1 MDKPLIFDLSKQEV
15 DDYLHQKQQPAYR
28 ADQLWHALYID
39 LSADHNALTTLS
51 KELRDQLS
59 EDFSFRGL
67 EPVETIYSQDKLT
80 QKILFQLHD
89 GHFIETVLMIYHQR
103 NTVCLSTQVGCP
115 VGCSFCATGQMGFF
129 RNLSAGE
136 IVEQVLHIERD
147 LRKQGEHVTNV
158 VYMGMGE
165 PFLNY
170 EQVMKSID
178 ILNDHEGLNL
188 GERRI
193 TISTVGLP
201 DKIRQYAD
209 EKRQMNLAVSL
220 HTPFDRKR
228 DALIPINQRF
238 NISAIMASV
247 RYYIAQTNRRVTFEY
262 ALIADVNDDEETT
275 RALVGL
281 LKGLLCHVNLI
292 PVNET
297 DSNNPFTASSSQKV
311 EKFAD
316 YLRTHGIAVSVRL
329 RRGTEIKAGCG
340 QLAAKQPRKQ

>member
-1 MDKPLIFDLSKQEV
+1 MGKQLIFDLSKQEV
-15 DDYLHQKQQPAYR
+15 EDYLHQKQQPGYR
-28 ADQLWHALYID
+28 SDQLWQALYKELID
-39 LSADHNALTTLS
+39 APIALTTLS
-51 KELRDQLS
+51 KELRAQLS
-59 EDFSFRGL
+59 QDFFFSGL
-67 EPVETIYSQDKLT
+67 EPVDTIYSQDKLT
-80 QKILFQLHD
+80 QKILFKLQD
-89 GHFIETVLMIYHQR
+89 GHFIETVLMIYHER

-129 RNLSAGE
+129 RNLTAGE
-136 IVEQVLHIERD
+136 IVDQVLHIERN
-147 LRKQGEHVTNV
+147 LRKGGNHVTNV

-178 ILNDHEGLNL
+178 LLNDHGGFNL

-201 DKIRQYAD
+201 DKIRQFAD

-228 DALIPINQRF
+228 DVLIPINQRY

-247 RYYIAQTNRRVTFEY
+247 RYYIAKTNRRVTFEY
-262 ALIADVNDDEETT
+262 ALIAEVNDDEVTAS
-275 RALVGL
+275 ALADL
-281 LKGLLCHVNLI
+281 LQGMLCHVNLI
-292 PVNET
+292 PVNDT
-297 DSNNPFTASSSQKV
+297 QSKHSFTASSSQKV
-311 EKFAD
+311 EKFAE
-316 YLRTHGIAVSVRL
+316 YLQTYGIPVSVRL

-340 QLAAKQPRKQ
+340 QLAAKQSRNQ

>member
-1 MDKPLIFDLSKQEV
+1 MDKPLILDLSKDEIQ
-15 DDYLHQKQQPAYR
+15 DYLHQNQQPAYR
-28 ADQLWHALYID
+28 SDQLWHAIYKELLD
-39 LSADHNALTTLS
+39 NPLALSTLS
-51 KELRDQLS
+51 KEMRTQLS
-59 EDFSFRGL
+59 QHFSFSGL
-67 EPVETIYSQDKLT
+67 EPVKTIYSQDKFT
-80 QKILFQLHD
+80 QKILFQLQD

-136 IVEQVLHIERD
+136 IVEQVLHIERN
-147 LRKQGEHVTNV
+147 LRKQSEHVTNV

-170 EQVMKSID
+170 EQVMKSIN
-178 ILNDHEGLNL
+178 ILNDHQGFNL

-201 DKIRQYAD
+201 DKIRQFAD
-209 EKRQMNLAVSL
+209 EQRQMNLAVSL

-228 DALIPINQRF
+228 DVLIPINHRY
-238 NISAIMASV
+238 NIPAVMQSV
-247 RYYIAQTNRRVTFEY
+247 RYYVAQTNRRVTFEY
-262 ALIADVNDDEETT
+262 ALIADVNDDEETA
-275 RALVGL
+275 RALADL

-292 PVNET
+292 PVNNT
-297 DSNNPFTASSSQKV
+297 DSNHSFTPSSSQNV
-311 EKFAD
+311 EKFAG
-316 YLRTHGIAVSVRL
+316 YLRTYGIPVSVRL

-340 QLAAKQPRKQ
+340 QLAAKQPRNQ

>member
-1 MDKPLIFDLSKQEV
+1 MDKPPIFDLSKAEIQE
-15 DDYLHQKQQPAYR
+15 YLHQKQQPAYR
-28 ADQLWHALYID
+28 SEQLWQSLYKELLD
-39 LSADHNALTTLS
+39 DPLALTTLS
-51 KELRDQLS
+51 KELRNHLS
-59 EDFSFRGL
+59 QDFSFRGL
-67 EPVETIYSQDKLT
+67 EPVKTIYSKDKLT
-80 QKILFQLHD
+80 QKILFKLQD

-103 NTVCLSTQVGCP
+103 NTICLSTQVGCP

-129 RNLSAGE
+129 RNLTAGE

-147 LRKQGEHVTNV
+147 LRKQGEHATNV

-178 ILNDHEGLNL
+178 ILNDHQGFNF

-201 DKIRQYAD
+201 NKIRQFAD
-209 EKRQMNLAVSL
+209 TKRQMNLAVSL

-228 DALIPINQRF
+228 DVLIPINHRY
-238 NISAIMASV
+238 NISAVMQSV

-262 ALIADVNDDEETT
+262 ALIADVNDDEETA
-275 RALVGL
+275 RALSDL

-292 PVNET
+292 PVNDTE
-297 DSNNPFTASSSQKV
+297 SNHSFTASSSQNV

-316 YLRTHGIAVSVRL
+316 YLRTHGIPVSVRL

-340 QLAAKQPRKQ
+340 QLAAKQPRNQ

>member
-1 MDKPLIFDLSKQEV
+1 MDRPLIFDFSKKEV
-15 DDYLHQKQQPAYR
+15 QDYLHQKQQPAYR
-28 ADQLWHALYID
+28 SEQLWQSLYKELID
-39 LSADHNALTTLS
+39 DPLVLTTLS
-51 KELRDQLS
+51 KELRNHLS
-59 EDFSFRGL
+59 DDFSFRGL
-67 EPVETIYSQDKLT
+67 EPVKTIYSQDKLT
-80 QKILFQLHD
+80 QKILFQLQD

-136 IVEQVLHIERD
+136 IVEQVLHFERD
-147 LRKQGEHVTNV
+147 LRRQGEHVTNV

-170 EQVMKSID
+170 EKVMKSID
-178 ILNDHEGLNL
+178 ILNDHQGFNL

-201 DKIRQYAD
+201 DKIRQFAD

-220 HTPFDRKR
+220 HTPFDRER

-238 NISAIMASV
+238 NIAAIMASV
-247 RYYIAQTNRRVTFEY
+247 RYYIALTNRRVTFEY
-262 ALIADVNDDEETT
+262 ALIAGVNDDEETA
-275 RALVGL
+275 RALTDL
-281 LKGLLCHVNLI
+281 IKGLLCHVNLI
-292 PVNET
+292 PVNDT
-297 DSNNPFTASSSQKV
+297 DSKNSFTASSSHNV

-316 YLRTHGIAVSVRL
+316 YLRTHGIPVSVRL

-340 QLAAKQPRKQ
+340 QLAAKQPRNQ